1 MAPID
6 TGAAPAMPA
15 AIAEQHS
22 PIEILRAH
30 RAAVTGRIAR
40 LAAERDRLRSAE
52 DTERE
57 AVAALAGLGQQE
69 IDAARTWASGS
80 APGSAPVVDAAKRAE
95 LTANLVTAQAGAEA
109 GRGAGADVDQELADA
124 SREAV
129 DLAGQIEMAAVA
141 DIVARFGGE
150 WSDVQI
156 RAVELR
162 ATIARALA
170 VLQFLRD
177 RADEHRTRG
186 REAEAMAIFRQVEP
200 LYSGLSLDFNPT
212 NGEVHGFSAAWEQH
226 FRDLI
231 R

>member
-1 MAPID
+1 MLD
-6 TGAAPAMPA
+6 TPHSELEILKAHRGALNGSLIRLQAERNRLHDAEAAETEALA
-15 AIAEQHS
+15 AIGDLGRAEVDA
-22 PIEILRAH
+22 IRA
-30 RAAVTGRIAR
+30 
-40 LAAERDRLRSAE
+40 
-52 DTERE
+52 
-57 AVAALAGLGQQE
+57 
-69 IDAARTWASGS
+69 WASSGSPGS
-80 APGSAPVVDAAKRAE
+80 APGIDAAKRAE

-212 NGEVHGFSAAWEQH
+212 NGEVAGFSAAWEQH

>member
-1 MAPID
+1 MLD
-6 TGAAPAMPA
+6 TPHSELEILKAHRGALNGSLIRLQAERNRLHDAEAAETEALA
-15 AIAEQHS
+15 AIGDLGRAEVDA
-22 PIEILRAH
+22 IRA
-30 RAAVTGRIAR
+30 
-40 LAAERDRLRSAE
+40 
-52 DTERE
+52 
-57 AVAALAGLGQQE
+57 
-69 IDAARTWASGS
+69 WASSGSPGS
-80 APGSAPVVDAAKRAE
+80 APGIDAAKRAE

-212 NGEVHGFSAAWEQH
+212 NGEVSGFSAAWAEH
-226 FRDLI
+226 FAELVR
-231 R
+231 